1 QYTTYYVATNVQLIN
16 VIGISTTNHLERYLE
31 EIRRRIKVQ
40 GYFKNP
46 RSMDYWVYGI
56 IQHIDRDKQPEGMLS
71 SPMGEESKELITD
84 SRLRGNDILESA
96 HNS

>member
-1 QYTTYYVATNVQLIN
+1 VVRNLKLDFADTLMFYDYLNDKRLI
-16 VIGISTTNHLERYLE
+16 SATNHLERYLE

-46 RSMDYWVYGI
+46 RSVDRWVYGI
-56 IQHIDRDKQPEGMLS
+56 IQYVDSVKQPKGMPP
-71 SPMGEESKELITD
+71 SPMGEGIKELQYQ
-84 SRLRGNDILESA
+84 SA